1 MAALGIKIADFRE
14 ILENESR
21 LQELVKEEAMAVRAK
36 FNDERRTEIAA
47 VSGEVDIEDLIP
59 KRRMY
64 LYNDQFWLCKTSEDG
79 YL

>member
-21 LQELVKEEAMAVRAK
+21 LLELVKDEAIAVKAK

-47 VSGEVDIEDLIP
+47 VSGEVDIEDLITRKNVVERRGTKKNKDKEIWV
-59 KRRMY
+59 KR
-64 LYNDQFWLCKTSEDG
+64 
-79 YL
+79 